1 MRKIY
6 KVENVDCANC
16 ALKMQNNILKIE
28 GVKSANLNFLT
39 QRLSVEFDDKKA
51 LTIVD
56 ELQSAC
62 RKIDGDVNVIRIC

>member
-28 GVKSANLNFLT
+28 GVKSATLNFLT
-39 QRLSVEFDDKKA
+39 QRLSVEFDESKV
-51 LTIVD
+51 LTIID
-56 ELQSAC
+56 ELQNAC
-62 RKIDGDVNVIRIC
+62 RKIDKDVNVIRIC